1 MISFRGYNV
10 SLFGDGV
17 TTSIHMWDPWRNGS
31 AFDSRSE
38 GCVFDSCRVHFYIPR
53 YCVVIGMVL
62 VLLFCKIKY
71 LSTRAKCG
79 DKNVCTR
86 DT

>member
-1 MISFRGYNV
+1 MDDLFYNV
-10 SLFGDGV
+10 YLLDDEVMKSNQKR
-17 TTSIHMWDPWRNGS
+17 DPWRNGS

-38 GCVFDSCRVHFYIPR
+38 GCVFDSRRVHFYIPR